1 MLLRVASLVLG
12 LYYFGFFSYLF
23 ICISIPQQK
32 ITFPGQAFAHLHIAH
47 YLPDMLDKGGAHTL
61 RGERTASASS
71 LGSLIFSE
79 EFWEGA
85 TGRKI
90 ARIAAF
96 QIPLSISRGS
106 GEKPTGHPSRMQQEH
121 RCEARKHLAAQCGF
135 HASFGVGGELG
146 VDEGA
151 RRGSVERGE
160 SIHLRP
166 RQLQKQLSEEA
177 TGLRQSLAWLRGGEA
192 MPVELKRSQ
201 AKKK

>member
-1 MLLRVASLVLG
+1 MPLRGARLVLG
-12 LYYFGFFSYLF
+12 FYYLGFFFYLF

-32 ITFPGQAFAHLHIAH
+32 ITFLGQTFAHCTLFTRHVRQ
-47 YLPDMLDKGGAHTL
+47 GGRSHSQ
-61 RGERTASASS
+61 RRKNSASS

-85 TGRKI
+85 TWRKT
-90 ARIAAF
+90 ARTAAF

-106 GEKPTGHPSRMQQEH
+106 GEQPTGHPSRMQQEH

-135 HASFGVGGELG
+135 QASCGGGGEPG

-160 SIHLRP
+160 YP
-166 RQLQKQLSEEA
+166 CQLQKQLSEVA
-177 TGLRQSLAWLRGGEA
+177 TGLRQSLARLRGGEA
-192 MPVELKRSQ
+192 MPVKLKRSQ